1 MHTWCEEG
9 VYAREQEEREEAEEY
24 RFGGIVIFHI
34 TSNADEELRG
44 RGIQARKISSS
55 ITRVLARWR
64 GERCIKYEQEE
75 RRVFRPQMTLILNRQ
90 V

>member
-1 MHTWCEEG
+1 MVGIQTG
-9 VYAREQEEREEAEEY
+9 REQEEREEAEEY

-64 GERCIKYEQEE
+64 EGERYTIEGGD
-75 RRVFRPQMTLILNRQ
+75 PS
-90 V
+90 

>member
-1 MHTWCEEG
+1 MVGIQTG
-9 VYAREQEEREEAEEY
+9 REQEEREEAEEY

-64 GERCIKYEQEE
+64 GEIGVKECGPATGSALPSP
-75 RRVFRPQMTLILNRQ
+75 RVYSIRS
-90 V
+90 

>member
-1 MHTWCEEG
+1 MVG
-9 VYAREQEEREEAEEY
+9 IQIGSEQEEREEAEEY
-24 RFGGIVIFHI
+24 RSGGIVIFHI

-64 GERCIKYEQEE
+64 EE
-75 RRVFRPQMTLILNRQ
+75 RDDVWRGHETV
-90 V
+90 

>member
-1 MHTWCEEG
+1 M
-9 VYAREQEEREEAEEY
+9 
-24 RFGGIVIFHI
+24 IFHI

-64 GERCIKYEQEE
+64 EEEMLYDGGGLCIC
-75 RRVFRPQMTLILNRQ
+75 
-90 V
+90 

>member
-1 MHTWCEEG
+1 M
-9 VYAREQEEREEAEEY
+9 
-24 RFGGIVIFHI
+24 IFHI

-64 GERCIKYEQEE
+64 GERDASYRGACCMVE
-75 RRVFRPQMTLILNRQ
+75 RIREG
-90 V
+90 

>member
-1 MHTWCEEG
+1 MVGIQNGRKQEEG
-9 VYAREQEEREEAEEY
+9 EREDEAGFEKMED
-24 RFGGIVIFHI
+24 FNV

-64 GERCIKYEQEE
+64 GERE
-75 RRVFRPQMTLILNRQ
+75 RDAMM
-90 V
+90 

>member
-1 MHTWCEEG
+1 MVG
-9 VYAREQEEREEAEEY
+9 IQVGSEQEEKKAKEGS
-24 RFGGIVIFHI
+24 RFRSIVIIHI

-64 GERCIKYEQEE
+64 GEREMI
-75 RRVFRPQMTLILNRQ
+75 
-90 V
+90 

>member
-1 MHTWCEEG
+1 MVGIQTG
-9 VYAREQEEREEAEEY
+9 REQEEREEAEEY

-64 GERCIKYEQEE
+64 GERDARQASES
-75 RRVFRPQMTLILNRQ
+75 RRA
-90 V
+90 

>member
-1 MHTWCEEG
+1 M
-9 VYAREQEEREEAEEY
+9 
-24 RFGGIVIFHI
+24 IFHI

-64 GERCIKYEQEE
+64 GEREMMHAG
-75 RRVFRPQMTLILNRQ
+75 RRGDEGRGEVRGGEG
-90 V
+90 